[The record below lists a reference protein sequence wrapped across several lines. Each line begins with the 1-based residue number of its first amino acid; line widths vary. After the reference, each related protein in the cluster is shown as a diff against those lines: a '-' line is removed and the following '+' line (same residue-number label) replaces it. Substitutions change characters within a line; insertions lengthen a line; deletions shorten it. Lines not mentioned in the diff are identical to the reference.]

1 MLVVLKT
8 EKRKRLRIQRVPPFS
23 RTPRPALT
31 SSQCRPWANGCMPHL
46 LANSCSRPVGD
57 AARGGQSS
65 ASSFLLNQPAA
76 APFFHFLAAKL
87 LTYAACSSSTSGQL
101 PPSTALPSPQQQTT
115 GAPCSSSPWARP
127 LHPGSRRRTHARNA
141 RALHL

>member
-1 MLVVLKT
+1 MKKKERKKRQTHVPCCVLQWPW
-8 EKRKRLRIQRVPPFS
+8 LS
-23 RTPRPALT
+23 RDVWLEAP
-31 SSQCRPWANGCMPHL
+31 ANGCMPHL
-46 LANSCSRPVGD
+46 LANSCSRLVGD
-57 AARGGQSS
+57 AARGGQSG

-87 LTYAACSSSTSGQL
+87 PTYAACSSSTSGHL
-101 PPSTALPSPQQQTT
+101 PPSTALPSPQKQTT

-127 LHPGSRRRTHARNA
+127 LHLGKRRRTHARNA